1 MRTLRTPRTSRT
13 PSTLRTFVLSSLIV
27 AMSSSAFASDLH
39 EAIAKAASA
48 AEQTPAQ
55 QAPPR
60 SDAPMPKAYLWLGSG
75 LFVGGLATAL
85 YGFLNNSNGD
95 FPEFGEATSTNVKMG
110 AAGLATAFAG
120 GAVLFL
126 GKRKGNSSASITI
139 SDRKVVLA
147 KSFRLK

>member
-1 MRTLRTPRTSRT
+1 MKILKIFIV
-13 PSTLRTFVLSSLIV
+13 STLIV
-27 AMSSSAFASDLH
+27 AMSSSVFAGDLH
-39 EAIAKAASA
+39 EAIAKAAAA

-55 QAPPR
+55 QTPPR
-60 SDAPMPKAYLWLGSG
+60 SDAPMPKGYLILGSG
-75 LFVGGLATAL
+75 LFVGGLTAAL
-85 YGFLNNSNGD
+85 IGFLNNSNGS

-139 SDRKVVLA
+139 GDRKVVLA
-147 KSFRLK
+147 KSFSLK

>member
-1 MRTLRTPRTSRT
+1 MNILKIFIV
-13 PSTLRTFVLSSLIV
+13 STLIV
-27 AMSSSAFASDLH
+27 AMSSSVFAGDLH
-39 EAIAKAASA
+39 EAIAKATTA

-55 QAPPR
+55 QTPR

-95 FPEFGEATSTNVKMG
+95 FPTFGEATSTNVKMG

-120 GAVLFL
+120 GAILFL
-126 GKRKGNSSASITI
+126 GKRKANGSTTSIALGPRQMTV
-139 SDRKVVLA
+139 SK
-147 KSFRLK
+147 RLTW